1 MLDGDSSLLA
11 HAIRSVALI
20 LLSFAFLPLDTSIV
34 CWSYAVGYLFPL
46 QAVNHRRHVRSTY
59 TPYFE
64 PKTILVTGVGMT
76 KGLALARIFYA
87 AGHNV
92 VGADFEPMPIPTA
105 CGRTSKAL
113 TAFRKLT
120 RPDGSREKQAK
131 YTQSILDIIRR
142 ENVNIWVSCSG
153 VASAVEDG
161 VAKEMVEL
169 VTKCK
174 AVQFDVATT
183 KRLHEKH
190 SFMDYTNSIGLPIP
204 ETHTVTSKAAALQLL
219 DDASVTDKRYIMK
232 YIGTDDAVRG
242 DMTLLPLSTPART
255 KLHISRFEIS
265 EDKPWIL
272 QQYIRGPEYCTHSLI
287 VKGEVKAFVACPS
300 SELLMHYQALP
311 SDSGLSRSM
320 LRFTQEFAAAGGP
333 SFTGH
338 LSFDFL
344 VEMSDAEKA
353 MRDPT
358 ANVKLYPIECNPR
371 AHTAVCLFSDTP
383 EMVDG
388 YLSLLEPKQAAISS
402 TSKTTPNG
410 LAPQPIVPNAPKKYY
425 WIGHDFIEL
434 VVLPLLSLFTADGPS
449 FVEVFEHLLSF
460 VEHVLWWQD
469 GTFEFWDPVPAWWL
483 YHVYWPTQ
491 FLMALLF
498 QRKWSR
504 VNVNNTPQASDYEA
518 TARKPGAMKARATPR
533 RIVCLFEEGMPCSR
547 TRLMQLLHLTD
558 VESPHFWPPGAA
570 A

>member
-1 MLDGDSSLLA
+1 MLDINASFLA
-11 HAIRSVALI
+11 HAAHGISLI
-20 LLSFAFLPLDTSIV
+20 LLSIAFLPLDTFIV
-34 CWSYAVGYLFPL
+34 CWSYATSLIWPT
-46 QAVNHRRHVRSTY
+46 QAIKHRRHVRSTY

-76 KGLALARIFYA
+76 KGLSLARIFYA
-87 AGHNV
+87 SGHNV
-92 VGADFEPMPIPTA
+92 IGADFEPLTLPTA
-105 CGRTSKAL
+105 CGRTSRALKA
-113 TAFRKLT
+113 FHKLT
-120 RPDGSREKQAK
+120 KPDGSREKQAK
-131 YTQSILDIIRR
+131 YTQSLLNIIRQ
-142 ENVNIWVSCSG
+142 EKVDIWVSCSG

-169 VTKCK
+169 VTSCK

-190 SFMDYTNSIGLPIP
+190 SFIDYTQSIGLPIP
-204 ETHTVTSKAAALQLL
+204 DTHTVTSKAAALQVL
-219 DDASVTDKRYIMK
+219 DDASETDKRYILK
-232 YIGTDDAVRG
+232 YIGTDDAMRG
-242 DMTLLPLSTPART
+242 DMTLLPLSTPVQT
-255 KLHISRFEIS
+255 KSHISRLGIS
-265 EDKPWIL
+265 EDRPWIL

-300 SELLMHYQALP
+300 SELLMHYEALP

-353 MRDPT
+353 LRDPT

-371 AHTAVCLFSDTP
+371 AHTAVCLFNDTL

-388 YLSLLEPKQAAISS
+388 YLSLLEPKQAVISS
-402 TSKTTPNG
+402 TNKSATPNG
-410 LAPQPIVPNAPKKYY
+410 LAPQPVFPHAPKKYY
-425 WIGHDFIEL
+425 WIGHDFVEL
-434 VVLPLLSLFTADGPS
+434 VILPLMSLFSAQGPS
-449 FVEVFEHLLSF
+449 LVEVFESVLSF
-460 VEHVLWWQD
+460 VEHVIWWQD

-498 QRKWSR
+498 RRKWSR
-504 VNVNNTPQASDYEA
+504 VNVSTC
-518 TARKPGAMKARATPR
+518 KMFM
-533 RIVCLFEEGMPCSR
+533 C
-547 TRLMQLLHLTD
+547 
-558 VESPHFWPPGAA
+558 
-570 A
+570 

>member
-1 MLDGDSSLLA
+1 MLLSCTMLFCPSLRTFTLKCISDMLDANSSLLA
-11 HAIRSVALI
+11 HAVRDIALI
-20 LLSFAFLPLDTSIV
+20 LLSFAFLPLSTLIV
-34 CWSYAVGYLFPL
+34 CWSYGLSLLFPQ
-46 QAVNHRRHVRSTY
+46 QAVKHRRHVRSTY
-59 TPYFE
+59 TPHFE
-64 PKTILVTGVGMT
+64 PKNILVTGVGMT
-76 KGLALARIFYA
+76 KGLALARIFYT

-92 VGADFEPMPIPTA
+92 IGADFEPLTIPTA
-105 CGRTSKAL
+105 CGRTSRALKA
-113 TAFRKLT
+113 FHKLT
-120 RPDGSREKQAK
+120 RPDGSREKQVK
-131 YTQSILDIIRR
+131 YTQSILDIVRQ
-142 ENVNIWVSCSG
+142 ENVDIWVSCSG

-183 KRLHEKH
+183 RRLHEKH
-190 SFMDYTNSIGLPIP
+190 SFMDYTSSIGLTIP
-204 ETHTVTSKAAALQLL
+204 ETHTVTSKAAALQFL
-219 DDASVTDKRYIMK
+219 DDVSVTGKRYVLK

-242 DMTLLPLSTPART
+242 DMTLLPLDSPART
-255 KLHISRFEIS
+255 KSHISRFEIS

-272 QQYIRGPEYCTHSLI
+272 QQYIRGPEYCTHSLV

-300 SELLMHYQALP
+300 SELLMHYEALP

-320 LRFTQEFAAAGGP
+320 LRFTQEFAAASGP
-333 SFTGH
+333 AFTGH

-344 VEMSDAEKA
+344 VEMGDAEKA
-353 MRDPT
+353 LRDPT
-358 ANVKLYPIECNPR
+358 ANVTLYPIECNPR
-371 AHTAVCLFSDTP
+371 AHTAVVLFTDTP

-388 YLSLLEPKQAAISS
+388 YLSLLEPKQAIISS
-402 TSKTTPNG
+402 TNKSLTSNG

-434 VVLPLLSLFTADGPS
+434 VVQPLLSILTADGPS
-449 FVEVFEHLLSF
+449 LIEIFENVLTF

-491 FLMALLF
+491 YLMALLF

-504 VNVNNTPQASDYEA
+504 VNVSTC
-518 TARKPGAMKARATPR
+518 KMFM
-533 RIVCLFEEGMPCSR
+533 C
-547 TRLMQLLHLTD
+547 
-558 VESPHFWPPGAA
+558 
-570 A
+570 